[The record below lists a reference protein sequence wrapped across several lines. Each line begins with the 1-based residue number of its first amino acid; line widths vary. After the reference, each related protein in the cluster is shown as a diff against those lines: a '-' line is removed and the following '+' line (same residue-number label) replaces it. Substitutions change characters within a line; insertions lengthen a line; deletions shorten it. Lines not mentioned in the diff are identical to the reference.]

1 MMQFTSGSNTHMR
14 DYLYPLMFSIL
25 FPCRLNS
32 QMYTRW
38 RLCAQFLI
46 FFAIYGMTRHDSQK
60 NNRNDERVIHLSD
73 AVARRHFFGGRS

>member
-1 MMQFTSGSNTHMR
+1 
-14 DYLYPLMFSIL
+14 
-25 FPCRLNS
+25 
-32 QMYTRW
+32 MYTRW

-73 AVARRHFFGGRS
+73 AVARLHYLRDLSQMTSVRQWEFNPGTSFVTNVSSLQHVA